1 MKITVNAQDHEVAS
15 TTLAAVLLELE
26 ITKPTIATAL
36 NSVFVPREE
45 RPATTLSEGDRIE
58 ILAPMQG
65 G

>member
-1 MKITVNAQDHEVAS
+1 MKITVNAQDHEVTS

-26 ITKPTIATAL
+26 ITKPAIATAL

-45 RPATTLSEGDRIE
+45 RPVTTLNEGDLIE